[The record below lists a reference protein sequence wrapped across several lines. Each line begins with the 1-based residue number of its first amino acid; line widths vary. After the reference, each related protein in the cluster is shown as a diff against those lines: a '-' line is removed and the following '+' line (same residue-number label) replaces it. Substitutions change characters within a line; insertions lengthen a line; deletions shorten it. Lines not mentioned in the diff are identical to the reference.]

1 LRKEKRMD
9 FTFDELKHKRVN
21 ELRDIAK
28 EMDHEE
34 VQGYTQMNKEHL
46 LEAICHALNID
57 MHVHHEVV
65 GIDKSVVKSQI
76 KELKKQ
82 RDEAISSKKP
92 EELKRIRR
100 KIRILKKT
108 LRKATV

>member
-1 LRKEKRMD
+1 MD
-9 FTFDELKHKRVN
+9 YTFEELKKKRVN

-34 VQGYTQMNKEHL
+34 VQGYTQLNKEHL
-46 LEAICHALNID
+46 LEAICHALHID

-65 GIDKSVVKSQI
+65 GVDKSAIKSQI
-76 KELKKQ
+76 KEFKKQ

-92 EELKRIRR
+92 DDLKRIRR
-100 KIRILKKT
+100 KIRNLKKS
-108 LRKATV
+108 LRKATL

>member
-1 LRKEKRMD
+1 MNY
-9 FTFDELKHKRVN
+9 TFDDLKHKNVN

-34 VQGYTQMNKEHL
+34 VQGYTQLNKEHL
-46 LEAICHALNID
+46 LEALCRALKID

-65 GIDKSVVKSQI
+65 GVDKSAIKSQI
-76 KELKKQ
+76 RELKKK
-82 RDEAISSKKP
+82 RDETIAQKKP
-92 EELKRIRR
+92 DELKKVRR

-108 LRKATV
+108 LRKAIV

>member
-1 LRKEKRMD
+1 MAY
-9 FTFDELKHKRVN
+9 TFEELKHKRVN

-28 EMDHEE
+28 DMDHEE

-46 LEAICHALNID
+46 LEAICKALNLD

-65 GIDKSVVKSQI
+65 GVDKSSIKSQI
-76 KELKKQ
+76 RELKKQ

-92 EELKRIRR
+92 DDLKRIRR
-100 KIRILKKT
+100 KIRNLKKN
-108 LRKATV
+108 LRKATI

>member
-1 LRKEKRMD
+1 MD
-9 FTFDELKHKRVN
+9 YTFEELKHKNVS

-34 VQGYTQMNKEHL
+34 VQGYTQLNKEHL
-46 LEAICHALNID
+46 LEAICRALKID

-65 GIDKSVVKSQI
+65 GVDKSAIKSQI
-76 KELKKQ
+76 RELKKK
-82 RDEAISSKKP
+82 RDEAIAQKKP
-92 EELKRIRR
+92 EELKQVRR

-108 LRKATV
+108 LRKAIV